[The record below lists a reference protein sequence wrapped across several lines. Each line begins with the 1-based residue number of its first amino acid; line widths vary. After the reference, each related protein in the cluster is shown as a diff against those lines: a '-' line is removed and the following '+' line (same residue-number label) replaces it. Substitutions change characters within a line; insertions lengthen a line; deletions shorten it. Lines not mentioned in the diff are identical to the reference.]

1 MAFEERFRLLI
12 ESGQASEQ
20 TVAATRTALETVEA
34 HYRIRLIEEVGASL
48 ATHIAVTM
56 KRLLDGEAVTQAPDA
71 VWQELAAWPEEV
83 ELAAS
88 IVHGLSRSLNRSI
101 ARDEVGFIALHLC
114 RIKAASRPAA
124 QHPSAAGTSSEASA

>member
-20 TVAATRTALETVEA
+20 SVAATCSALQAVEA
-34 HYRIRLIEEVGASL
+34 HYRIRLSEEVGASL

-56 KRLLDGEAVTQAPDA
+56 KRLLDGEALTQAPDA
-71 VWQELAAWPEEV
+71 VWQELGAWPGEV
-83 ELAAS
+83 ALATS
-88 IVHGLSRSLNRSI
+88 IVDGLATNLNRFI

-114 RIKAASRPAA
+114 RIRDASRPAA
-124 QHPSAAGTSSEASA
+124 QHAGTAGTSSEASA